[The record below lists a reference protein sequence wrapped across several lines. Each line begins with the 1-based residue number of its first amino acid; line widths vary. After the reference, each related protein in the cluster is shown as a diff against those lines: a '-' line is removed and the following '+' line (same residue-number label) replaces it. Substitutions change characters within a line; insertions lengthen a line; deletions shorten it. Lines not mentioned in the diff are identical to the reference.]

1 MEPLTLTTFATAI
14 ATILWTKAQEKIGEN
29 LGDATWTLGGK
40 LINLLRQKNKSPL
53 LTSAVE
59 GNEPQ
64 RLDYGEAVL
73 ELQKAAEQDP
83 EIAQAVV
90 EVEAAA
96 KAEPKLTQK
105 IQEIENTLKSQQ
117 PTIQN
122 LTQLAEKIGVVNQGQ
137 INNQTNNF
145 TF

>member
-1 MEPLTLTTFATAI
+1 MELVTLTAVATAI
-14 ATILWTKAQEKIGEN
+14 ATTLWTKAQEKIGAN
-29 LGDATWTLGGK
+29 LGDATYK
-40 LINLLRQKNKSPL
+40 LVGELIEKLRQKNKSPL
-53 LTSAVE
+53 LTTAVE

-64 RLDYGEAVL
+64 RLDYGQAVL
-73 ELQKAAEQDP
+73 ELKAAADQDP

-90 EVEAAA
+90 EVETAA

-122 LTQLAEKIGVVNQGQ
+122 LTQLAEKIGVVNQGTV
-137 INNQTNNF
+137 NNQTINQ